1 NSIAASAVCAFNLSA
16 ITQAFNG
23 PFRYQENPRS
33 AWLPT
38 LNPIPNFQCGTLS
51 DDGPNENLTERVLQD
66 AQRLFLMN
74 DVVQPVT
81 VDPYVTQDSI
91 RFSKLVVDIVQGKDT
106 LYHVM
111 YIGTEYGTIL
121 KALSTTNRSLRSCYL
136 EEMQILP
143 DGQREAIKSLQIL
156 HSDRSLFVGLNNGVL
171 KIPLERCS
179 MYRTEG

>member
-1 NSIAASAVCAFNLSA
+1 M
-16 ITQAFNG
+16 
-23 PFRYQENPRS
+23 
-33 AWLPT
+33 
-38 LNPIPNFQCGTLS
+38 FQSLGRCDVMSMPAKFT
-51 DDGPNENLTERVLQD
+51 R
-66 AQRLFLMN
+66 ALFL
-74 DVVQPVT
+74 VP
-81 VDPYVTQDSI
+81 
-91 RFSKLVVDIVQGKDT
+91 L
-106 LYHVM
+106 
-111 YIGTEYGTIL
+111 EYGTIL